1 MQGAAALTNDEW
13 QCCLEC
19 FIQCEG
25 LSMAVAPNC
34 SKCQQ
39 HRKVPCSKQRHAPVA
54 AEGRDMAECALRVS
68 YQVKLLLCQHRSSV
82 IVIVTV
88 IEPVAVV

>member
-1 MQGAAALTNDEW
+1 
-13 QCCLEC
+13 
-19 FIQCEG
+19 
-25 LSMAVAPNC
+25 MAVAPNC

-39 HRKVPCSKQRHAPVA
+39 HRKVPCSKQRHAPVHHGVA

-82 IVIVTV
+82 VVIVTV